1 MTQAICF
8 KCGAT
13 KHGAFTLCK
22 SCQTRP
28 LSEDDLIKSLALT
41 DHHLSKFSLDQA
53 GKLIQDS
60 QLLEF
65 EPEQLEILRSEVK
78 SFLETPMGRMLI
90 VSSTKMP
97 TKKWWQFWI

>member
-28 LSEDDLIKSLALT
+28 LSEDDLMKSLALT
-41 DHHLSKFSLDQA
+41 DHHLSEASLSKVAKQ
-53 GKLIQDS
+53 IQDG
-60 QLLEF
+60 LALEF
-65 EPEQLEILRSEVK
+65 EAEQLEILRSEVK
-78 SFLETPMGRMLI
+78 AFLETPMGRMI
-90 VSSTKMP
+90 MGGGPKMP
-97 TKKWWQFWI
+97 PKKWWQFWI

>member
-22 SCQTRP
+22 NCQTRP
-28 LSEDDLIKSLALT
+28 LSEDDLINSLALT
-41 DHHLSKFSLDQA
+41 DHHLSIAGLDRASKQIQEGQA
-53 GKLIQDS
+53 
-60 QLLEF
+60 LEF
-65 EPEQLEILRSEVK
+65 EPEQLEILRSEIK
-78 SFLETPMGRMLI
+78 AFLETPMG
-90 VSSTKMP
+90 KMIIGGSPRIP